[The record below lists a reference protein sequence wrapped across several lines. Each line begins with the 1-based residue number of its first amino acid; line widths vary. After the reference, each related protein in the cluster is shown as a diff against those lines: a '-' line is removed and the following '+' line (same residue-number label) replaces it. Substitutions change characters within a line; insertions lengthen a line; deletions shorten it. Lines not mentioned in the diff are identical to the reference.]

1 MNWCDEM
8 KLTEK
13 KIKTPAAVGLADST
27 VGTAGASEACGE
39 FSILNLHEEDF
50 IGDDGGETEAFYQD
64 LNLLPVIDKM
74 TLARWK
80 SVRKLFFYLPKSAE
94 DTAYRRAVYAD
105 VKKEPVYRAL
115 LAFTEKAAAVQEL
128 IREKERTSN
137 LLQRTVWKLRE
148 AGAYISAFEE
158 LAEVLSGAE
167 PASDGMREFLRIL
180 MELLEDGG
188 YRRMREE
195 TQRLLSE
202 IRGIRF
208 VVTYEKDRIRVEPV
222 EDSAPGR
229 LRTAEGAAEE
239 RRPAGEAA
247 SHEATCEEWL
257 SLFDGGELAGMS
269 NPFVTDS
276 VLSEIESA
284 CLDLLKEKKPDFFR
298 TLERAAEYETSY
310 ARPVLSRFEREIP
323 FYLAFR
329 GFQLEME
336 REGFA
341 FATPAADGEA
351 PMEAKGLYDIALA
364 LASYPE
370 GRPVISNDFYYG
382 EGERFFV
389 LTGPNQGGKTTFA
402 RSLGQLVF
410 FAAMGLDVPAKSA
423 NVPFFAKIRSHFSVE
438 ESAESGRG
446 KLMEELVRLAPM
458 MREEERGSFVIINE
472 LFTTAANYDA
482 QIMGKRVLSH
492 FLALDCRGIYVT
504 HLAELAEENAG
515 IVSLRAMLDAQG
527 VPNFEIRRGSP
538 EDTVCAAGTVGKY
551 RLTYGQLK
559 ERL

>member
-1 MNWCDEM
+1 MNWCNEM

-13 KIKTPAAVGLADST
+13 KIETPAAAVGLADSPA
-27 VGTAGASEACGE
+27 GTSGACGE
-39 FSILNLHEEDF
+39 FSILNLHGEDF
-50 IGDDGGETEAFYQD
+50 IGGDGGETEAFYQD

-94 DTAYRRAVYAD
+94 DTAYRRAVYSN
-105 VKKEPVYRAL
+105 VKKEPIYRAL

-137 LLQRTVWKLRE
+137 PLQRTVWKLRE

-167 PASDGMREFLRIL
+167 PASDGLREFLRIL
-180 MELLEDGG
+180 TELLEDGG

-222 EDSAPGR
+222 EETPER
-229 LRTAEGAAEE
+229 LRKAGETAEE
-239 RRPAGEAA
+239 RRPAGETA
-247 SHEATCEEWL
+247 SHRDTYEEWL

-370 GRPVISNDFYYG
+370 GRPVVSNDFYYG

-410 FAAMGLDVPAKSA
+410 FATMGLDVPAKSA

-504 HLAELAEENAG
+504 HLAELAEERAG

-527 VPNFEIRRGSP
+527 VPSFEIRRGSP